1 MAYPALYDENSCRRC
16 HATNM
21 QKMITGAMINNN
33 VTSSDLASG
42 PNINLPPRMN
52 FCKGQIE
59 RKVNIK
65 LTSRE
70 RDNHISVMELDY
82 NNYSRQVRGISKLI
96 ISSRPLQCFLSY
108 HSNENHQ
115 AISGIKTL

>member
-1 MAYPALYDENSCRRC
+1 
-16 HATNM
+16 M

-70 RDNHISVMELDY
+70 RERDDHISVMELDY
-82 NNYSRQVRGISKLI
+82 NNYNRQVQDILI
-96 ISSRPLQCFLSY
+96 
-108 HSNENHQ
+108 
-115 AISGIKTL
+115 